1 MPNAGDLLDKL
12 PFWNK
17 KIAEGLTPVEPYINL
32 VLFGIAVLCILAVFY
47 LKSEHKLLFSAFLIS
62 P

>member
-1 MPNAGDLLDKL
+1 MPYAGDLLDKL

-17 KIAEGLTPVEPYINL
+17 EIAKGLSPVEPYINL
-32 VLFGIAVLCILAVFY
+32 VLIGIALLCILAIFY

>member
-1 MPNAGDLLDKL
+1 MPNAEKFLDSL

-17 KIAEGLTPVEPYINL
+17 EIAKGLKPVEPYIDM
-32 VLFGIAVLCILAVFY
+32 VLIGIAILCTLAVFN
-47 LKSEHKLLFSAFLIS
+47 LKSEYKLLFAAYLIS